1 MPARRGAGAQARSFF
16 EREREESQ
24 RTDKTRGAQRC
35 SGAAKLKAGVG
46 AETAAWGCG
55 STTTLGNRMSC

>member
-46 AETAAWGCG
+46 AETAA
-55 STTTLGNRMSC
+55 